1 MVKLECK
8 NTEEAVEL
16 EITVE
21 GRALD
26 IGIEVAEIVTVLPKT
41 LIERAPM
48 AFEVMRQKVKEITDE
63 QLQNVAEEIEEEE
76 NNVWKN

>member
-8 NTEEAVEL
+8 NTGEAVEMT
-16 EITVE
+16 ITVD
-21 GRALD
+21 GHVRD
-26 IGIEVAEIVTVLPKT
+26 IGIEVAEIVTVLPKA

-76 NNVWKN
+76 SNVWKN

>member
-1 MVKLECK
+1 MVKLECN

-16 EITVE
+16 SITVE

-26 IGIEVAEIVTVLPKT
+26 IGIEVAEIVTVLSKT
-41 LIERAPM
+41 LIERAPL

-76 NNVWKN
+76 SNVRKN